1 MQKEGKPNK
10 AAKAQTLL
18 SLILENDNMSEEA
31 IIAYLKAN
39 VKNAK
44 KEIKAAL
51 KHIEDCAYEMTMNND
66 YEEYELEYE
75 DETGIPASECDS
87 NDFQRWFE
95 DKLLDE
101 DLAKIRTLLEEL
113 MNENLQLR
121 LDSQVNANSAQS
133 PKELIEAIQ
142 NYEVL
147 KALNILQIGQIER
160 KRIGKDLLKVCDKA
174 IDSLIDVVV
183 EDSKG
188 GKEIGKDIKG
198 AFSEFIEV
206 DYNRQGFK
214 DYSGEARKQ
223 LKKSSVYK
231 LREILESITKGK
243 SIESALHN
251 SVFYDKKGNFKPK
264 HKELSFIPLNTFEL
278 KVLVEI
284 EEVNL
289 GQIDLSYI
297 KSLAALFA
305 DYAWWRTNRKDFSG
319 IEQWDTSKIND
330 MCKLFTGL
338 KDFRADLSKW
348 NVSSVKN
355 FESMFEDCESFESDL
370 SKWKPK
376 KAEDIAFM
384 FSEAKSFTSNL
395 DAWNLSKELV
405 EKAKYLFENCPL
417 SQNPP
422 SWYKAVFDMDN
433 PSVALLYKLV
443 KIRDYARA
451 KECFSKLQT
460 LSKEEYIECARLCF
474 YTEPGVISTA
484 LPDKDFFT
492 ALVNQAKSQ
501 NIHIP
506 ISNEVMQKCLRFGKL
521 EYAKYLVTLGYKV
534 TIDKQNNFGVYVALK
549 SNPKQEVQ
557 DILRFFVQNLGNEIN
572 EKFFEALGFNPET
585 RGSRDNFNEKTLDI
599 FFKEL
604 LAHYPKEIFTDKKML
619 GFFINTDLIYI
630 LFNNGIEVDLQ
641 GVEINPRA
649 IDYYLDNH
657 LPKFL
662 KFLELH
668 LLQADTIVEH
678 YIYYP
683 RDTFVKVNVL
693 LLFLDEF
700 KNKLTNNNIQK
711 ILKQFAKNG
720 FDVEKLGTYEG
731 KNLYEI
737 LEDSKYKEEIL
748 SLLKIK

>member
-1 MQKEGKPNK
+1 MKKQDTT
-10 AAKAQTLL
+10 QTLK
-18 SLILENDNMSEEA
+18 SLVLQENISEEA

-39 VKNAK
+39 IKNAK
-44 KEIKAAL
+44 KEIEAAL
-51 KHIEDCAYEMTMNND
+51 KHIEDCAYEMTMQAD

-95 DKLLDE
+95 DKLLGKE
-101 DLAKIRTLLEEL
+101 LAKIRTLLEEL
-113 MNENLQLR
+113 MNEKDLQLR
-121 LDSQVNANSAQS
+121 LNSQVKANSAQS

-147 KALNILQIGQIER
+147 KALHILQSGQIE
-160 KRIGKDLLKVCDKA
+160 KKHIGKDLLKVCDKA
-174 IDSLIDVVV
+174 IDALIDVIV

-188 GKEIGKDIKG
+188 GKDIGKGIKG
-198 AFSEFIEV
+198 AFSRFIEV
-206 DYNRQGFK
+206 DYNKQGYK

-231 LREILESITKGK
+231 LKEILESITKGE

-251 SVFYDKKGNFKPK
+251 SVFYDKKGNFKSK

-278 KVLVEI
+278 KILVEI
-284 EEVNL
+284 EEVHL

-305 DYAWWRTNRKDFSG
+305 DCAWWRTNRKDFSG

-330 MCKLFTGL
+330 MCKLFVGL
-338 KDFRADLSKW
+338 KDFKADLSKW

-370 SKWKPK
+370 SKWNPK

-384 FSEAKSFTSNL
+384 FSGAKSFTSNL
-395 DAWNLSKELV
+395 DAWNLSQGVV
-405 EKAKYLFENCPL
+405 ENAKYLFENCPL
-417 SQNPP
+417 SQTPP

-443 KIRDYARA
+443 KIRDYTRA
-451 KECFSKLQT
+451 KECLLKLQT

-474 YTEPGVISTA
+474 YLPRGVVGTA

-501 NIHIP
+501 NIVIP
-506 ISNEVMQKCLRFGKL
+506 ISNEVMQKCLRYGKL

-534 TIDKQNNFGVYVALK
+534 TIDKENNFGVYVALK
-549 SNPKQEVQ
+549 SNPKQEVR
-557 DILRFFVQNLGNEIN
+557 DILHFFVENLGNEIN
-572 EKFFEALGFNPET
+572 EEFFEALFGDSPGFV
-585 RGSRDNFNEKTLDI
+585 RDFKQETLDI

-604 LAHYPKEIFTDKKML
+604 LSYYPRETFTNKKVL
-619 GFFINTDLIYI
+619 SCLINVGLIRI
-630 LFNNGIEVDLQ
+630 LFKNGIEVDLQ
-641 GVEINPRA
+641 GVAYNPRV
-649 IDYYLDNH
+649 IKHYLDED
-657 LPKFL
+657 LQTFL
-662 KFLELH
+662 KLLELH
-668 LLQADTIVEH
+668 LLQADSIIEY
-678 YIYYP
+678 YIYHP
-683 RDTFVKVNVL
+683 RDTFVKVSVL
-693 LLFLDEF
+693 LVFVDEF
-700 KNKLTNNNIQK
+700 KNKLMRMPMQA

-720 FDVEKLGTYEG
+720 IDVEKLGTYEG

-737 LEDSKYKEEIL
+737 LEDSEHKEEIL

>member
-1 MQKEGKPNK
+1 MKKQDTTQMLK
-10 AAKAQTLL
+10 
-18 SLILENDNMSEEA
+18 SLVLQENISEEA
-31 IIAYLKAN
+31 IITYLKAN
-39 VKNAK
+39 IKNAK
-44 KEIKAAL
+44 KEIEATL
-51 KHIEDCAYEMTMNND
+51 KHIEDCAYEMTMQAD

-95 DKLLDE
+95 DKLLGKE
-101 DLAKIRTLLEEL
+101 LAKIRTLLEEL
-113 MNENLQLR
+113 MNEKDLQLR
-121 LDSQVNANSAQS
+121 LNSQVKANSAQS

-147 KALNILQIGQIER
+147 KALHILQSGQIER
-160 KRIGKDLLKVCDKA
+160 KHISKDLLKVCDKA
-174 IDSLIDVVV
+174 IDSLIDVIV

-188 GKEIGKDIKG
+188 GKDIGKGIKG
-198 AFSEFIEV
+198 VFSRFIGV
-206 DYNRQGFK
+206 DYNKQGYK

-223 LKKSSVYK
+223 LKKGSVYK
-231 LREILESITKGK
+231 LREILESITKGE
-243 SIESALHN
+243 SIESALHD

-305 DYAWWRTNRKDFSG
+305 NCAWWRTNRKDFSG

-330 MCKLFTGL
+330 MCKLFAGL
-338 KDFRADLSKW
+338 KDFKADLSKW

-355 FESMFEDCESFESDL
+355 FKSMFQDCESFESDL
-370 SKWKPK
+370 SKWNPK
-376 KAEDIAFM
+376 KAEDIVFM
-384 FSEAKSFTSNL
+384 FSGAKSFTSNL
-395 DAWNLSKELV
+395 DTWNLSQGVV
-405 EKAKYLFENCPL
+405 ENAKCIFKNCPL

-433 PSVALLYKLV
+433 PSVALLYKLI
-443 KIRDYARA
+443 KIKDYARA
-451 KECFSKLQT
+451 KECLSKLQT

-474 YTEPGVISTA
+474 YLPSEVSTA

-506 ISNEVMQKCLRFGKL
+506 ISNEVMNNCLLLGKL

-534 TIDKQNNFGVYVALK
+534 TIDKENNSGVYVALK
-549 SNPKQEVQ
+549 SNPTQKVR
-557 DILRFFVQNLGNEIN
+557 DILHFFVQNLGNEIN
-572 EKFFEALGFNPET
+572 EEFFEALGFDPEYM
-585 RGSRDNFNEKTLDI
+585 GSRFLNEQTLDI

-604 LAHYPKEIFTDKKML
+604 LSCYPKEIFTDKKML
-619 GFFINTDLIYI
+619 RFFINTDLIYI
-630 LFNNGIEVDLQ
+630 LFKNGIEVDLE
-641 GVEINPRA
+641 GVAYNPRV
-649 IDYYLDNH
+649 IEHYLDKD
-657 LPKFL
+657 LQTFL
-662 KFLELH
+662 KLLELH
-668 LLQADTIVEH
+668 LLQADSIIEY
-678 YIYYP
+678 YIYPP
-683 RDTFVKVNVL
+683 RDTFVKVSVL
-693 LLFLDEF
+693 LVFVDEF
-700 KNKLTNNNIQK
+700 KNKLMRMPMQA